1 MGTPCTLG
9 KGGWVRV
16 REREGVE
23 GDKMQQLKNKASLE
37 KKKKKNISRKMLGRC
52 GELEMSYA
60 IWELF

>member
-23 GDKMQQLKNKASLE
+23 GDKMQQLKNKASSE
-37 KKKKKNISRKMLGRC
+37 KKKKKKHIKKDVRKM
-52 GELEMSYA
+52 
-60 IWELF
+60 W

>member
-23 GDKMQQLKNKASLE
+23 GDKMQQLKNKASLG
-37 KKKKKNISRKMLGRC
+37 KKKKKKHIKKDVRKM
-52 GELEMSYA
+52 
-60 IWELF
+60 W